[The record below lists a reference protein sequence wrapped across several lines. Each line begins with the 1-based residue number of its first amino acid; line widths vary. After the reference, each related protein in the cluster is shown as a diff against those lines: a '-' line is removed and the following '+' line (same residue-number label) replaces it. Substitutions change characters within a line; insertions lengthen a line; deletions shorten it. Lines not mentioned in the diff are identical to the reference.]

1 METEKIELPK
11 QLIESIRKVVAD
23 TKMFADEN
31 DFINQAI
38 IKQISKFK

>member
-11 QLIESIRKVVAD
+11 QLVESIRKVVEE
-23 TKMFADEN
+23 TKMFEDEN

-38 IKQISKFK
+38 IKQISKFH